1 MTVAEDFYC
10 YHSDREDTRRLSVS
24 QRAEDLNPGTRA
36 DPIDR
41 RFDKLARFCVSSYR
55 FVVGLIPFFSLK

>member
-1 MTVAEDFYC
+1 MTATMDFYC
-10 YHSDREDTRRLSVS
+10 YHSDREDTRSMSAS
-24 QRAEDLNPGTRA
+24 QRAEDLNLGTHV

-41 RFDKLARFCVSSYR
+41 RFDKLARPCVSSYR